1 MSMGA
6 TGMPIAV
13 GAVFTE
19 SRCQGYETAVTRQ
32 SAVAE
37 KWADVWAT
45 RPECQLLCNN
55 CPSSRLN
62 IANMHNRVTMVQ
74 GSVVKRGHA
83 IQTRPETIYNQAPE
97 TICKFDT
104 T

>member
-1 MSMGA
+1 MSLGA
-6 TGMPIAV
+6 TGMSIAV
-13 GAVFTE
+13 GGMFTE
-19 SRCQGYETAVTRQ
+19 SSCQGYETAVTRQ

-62 IANMHNRVTMVQ
+62 IVNMHNRVTMAQ
-74 GSVVKRGHA
+74 GQCGKKGTCDPDPARDHLQPG
-83 IQTRPETIYNQAPE
+83 TRNYL
-97 TICKFDT
+97 
-104 T
+104 